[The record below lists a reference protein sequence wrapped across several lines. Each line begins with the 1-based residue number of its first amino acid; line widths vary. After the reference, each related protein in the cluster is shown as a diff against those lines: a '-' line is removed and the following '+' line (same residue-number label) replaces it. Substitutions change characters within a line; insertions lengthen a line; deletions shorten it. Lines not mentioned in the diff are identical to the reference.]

1 MDNIAEAVALL
12 RRQAELEI
20 RLANNPSAAVATELE
35 HLLQR
40 LATRPHAVNAVL
52 QTALALRRTPDAIT
66 ARDVETWTP
75 AIRAGSE

>member
-12 RRQAELEI
+12 HRQAELEI
-20 RLANNPSAAVATELE
+20 RLANNPSAAVATERELE
-35 HLLQR
+35 HLLRR
-40 LATRPHAVNAVL
+40 LATNPHAVNAVL

-75 AIRAGSE
+75 AI

>member
-20 RLANNPSAAVATELE
+20 RLANNPSTAVATERELG
-35 HLLQR
+35 HLLRR
-40 LATRPHAVNAVL
+40 LATHPHAVNAVL

-66 ARDVETWTP
+66 ERDVEAWNP
-75 AIRAGSE
+75 AI